1 MLDTIWPTTANKFL
15 ITRFLAPSFKEYAII
30 DSDKVILKNLQKAS
44 YNDFA
49 YHCLNKNPQGIIKA
63 ILHAELNIGGKYELH
78 QYVIWET
85 AGGAI
90 KAATFLSGNE
100 DFKIKV

>member
-1 MLDTIWPTTANKFL
+1 MLDTIWPKTANKFL
-15 ITRFLAPSFKEYAII
+15 ITRFLSFSFKEYAIT
-30 DSDKVILKNLQKAS
+30 DGPKVIFKDLQKAS

-49 YHCLNKNPQGIIKA
+49 YHCLSKTPQGIIKA